1 MQNINSFIT
10 FLGKNYYSD
19 FLINVDSETIDFDS
33 YGILVKYNSSYYYEL
48 NHSEILLKRKE
59 IILSIKDLYH
69 KALSEVYSLMLS
81 HDQFKLNSYLE
92 ISIKTVK
99 SHLNT
104 LKKDF
109 YTDSDESRYY
119 SILED
124 NPIILDLE
132 IVYQENL
139 RNDDFD
145 VDEKVFDIINNSNFK
160 KVESLYFLGF
170 LYQRYKTLSFI
181 PFSLFQIGKQFL
193 FELNKIKLLNE
204 SNSNEASVNTKNQS
218 NMGDTYFDKFCEI
231 IDDYT
236 ILKKSTAIGVMIDLV
251 DCIKNIKSE
260 TLLELQKEGINRDD
274 YLDYLINEIE
284 KRNYV
289 KDADISY
296 VQKWLDEYK
305 ISIKDIVSR
314 DYQNNSIE
322 AVIDRHYN
330 DMEKFS
336 PEKDKALLVQ
346 TDFYFYF
353 CKYYADVMI
362 LFFNSKK
369 SNKTSA
375 ESKAQPS
382 LKPFKDVML
391 EGFLKEINNIED
403 LYKYTFIQCYDFG
416 IKRFTESLILEIK
429 ENILLLPQEK
439 MNIYL
444 EYVKD
449 KIENSQNYSTN
460 EISLD
465 KWITAYKLESLNFPY
480 LENKDVN
487 QLITKSINYYLW
499 DEEDRSL
506 MEDIQ
511 LDFFNYAVKLE
522 SDKVINYINKLNP
535 RITDN
540 NTSTPDT
547 ITFDSIFKSIDAFHK
562 FNKLVEYLN
571 IDTVNVSLRGNQAKF
586 SGIWSCPQSN
596 KELFKELTELNKYIA
611 FVNKTYKSNYKSRTF
626 SDGSNYY
633 VSIKNW
639 LKEIS

>member
-99 SHLNT
+99 SHLNA

-204 SNSNEASVNTKNQS
+204 SNSNEASVNTKNHS

-305 ISIKDIVSR
+305 ISINDIVSR
-314 DYQNNSIE
+314 NYQNNSIE
-322 AVIDRHYN
+322 AVIAWHYN

-353 CKYYADVMI
+353 CKYFTDEMI

-391 EGFLKEINNIED
+391 EGFLNEINNIDD

-429 ENILLLPQEK
+429 ENILFLPQEK

-444 EYVKD
+444 DYVKD

-522 SDKVINYINKLNP
+522 SDKVINYINNLNP

-547 ITFDSIFKSIDAFHK
+547 ITFDSIFKSLDAFHK
-562 FNKLVEYLN
+562 FNELVEYLN

-626 SDGSNYY
+626 SDGSKYY

-639 LKEIS
+639 LKEVS